1 MTEYTLKDYYYELRE
16 TERLERRM
24 SRMERKVGREL
35 GIRLDDQFE
44 EKLFQLE
51 LIEGLKLIVDEA
63 EMSMKTKYSGF
74 SYYFDGL
81 TAREIAIEL
90 GVTPS
95 CVRSH
100 YIKDFRVLIRSRK
113 NELKIKSLGFGSVQ
127 KFI

>member
-1 MTEYTLKDYYYELRE
+1 MTEYTLKDYYEELRE

-24 SRMERKVGREL
+24 SRMERKVGRDL

-63 EMSMKTKYSGF
+63 EMPMKTKYCGF

-100 YIKDFRVLIRSRK
+100 YIKNFRVLMRSRK
-113 NELKIKSLGFGSVQ
+113 NELKIKRLGFGFVQ

>member
-1 MTEYTLKDYYYELRE
+1 MAEYTLKDYYDELRE
-16 TERLERRM
+16 TDKLERRM

-51 LIEGLKLIVDEA
+51 LIEGLKVIIDEA
-63 EMSMKTKYSGF
+63 EMPIKTKYCGF

-95 CVRSH
+95 CVRSNF
-100 YIKDFRVLIRSRK
+100 IKNFGVLIRSRK
-113 NELKIKSLGFGSVQ
+113 NGLKIKSLGFGSVQ

>member
-1 MTEYTLKDYYYELRE
+1 MAEYTLNDYYDELRE
-16 TERLERRM
+16 TDKLERRM
-24 SRMERKVGREL
+24 SRMDRKVGREL

-81 TAREIAIEL
+81 TVKEIAMEL

-95 CVRSH
+95 CVRGH
-100 YIKDFRVLIRSRK
+100 YIKHFGVLMRSRK

>member
-1 MTEYTLKDYYYELRE
+1 MAYTWEDYQRELRE
-16 TERLERRM
+16 TDKLERRM

-81 TAREIAIEL
+81 TVKEIAMEL

-95 CVRSH
+95 CVRGH
-100 YIKDFRVLIRSRK
+100 YIKHFGVLMRSRK